1 MVYENVHLKYEVHEN
16 AHLKYM
22 VYEIVYEIF
31 HLKYMDIFISH
42 FPKPSEVHG
51 L

>member
-1 MVYENVHLKYEVHEN
+1 MKMFFENV
-16 AHLKYM
+16 HLKYM
-22 VYEIVYEIF
+22 VYENV

>member
-1 MVYENVHLKYEVHEN
+1 MKMVYKNV
-16 AHLKYM
+16 HLKYM
-22 VYEIVYEIF
+22 VYENIHLMYMVYENV

>member
-1 MVYENVHLKYEVHEN
+1 MVYENGFEN
-16 AHLKYM
+16 
-22 VYEIVYEIF
+22 V

>member
-1 MVYENVHLKYEVHEN
+1 MKMVYENV
-16 AHLKYM
+16 
-22 VYEIVYEIF
+22 